1 MGLARGSTVGL
12 EPAHLHRVREDGV
25 VGWDGNVISHAHWM
39 VMFIH
44 TG

>member
-25 VGWDGNVISHAHWM
+25 GGVGWDGEV
-39 VMFIH
+39 
-44 TG
+44 